1 MTFMIKKKRYKF
13 VVELV
18 LDELTEVSYS
28 KGIMFAKIRQL
39 DGGSFTDVSKRV
51 EVQNHAVKYN
61 DRFLFPC
68 KMYAGSSSVILET
81 CKCRISI
88 RMEEKGGK
96 HFRKIGFADINM
108 AEYAGAG
115 TSTQKYILQAYD
127 TSHRLDNSMLQ
138 ITLNLTLKEGDTIF
152 QRPPLNRSAHYIPP
166 GEEDNTPSSTKTL
179 TVPTSASDLVKFTN
193 SPLLSTVPSSVTCG
207 TIMSSSVAYIGGGEL
222 TLEDN
227 NHSRNSSATSQTSA
241 GYISCSNGQQQ
252 PQQLGHSRQSSSGDS
267 SHGSYPM
274 NSHLSFFFNSFSIK
288 KNPGILRV
296 HSFFEVIGHTFSGT
310 NKTYSFPGD
319 ISSNAVSAM
328 EDKFQQI
335 NDNNRSSSLRF
346 HPRYFHR
353 RTMSNI
359 ESNKAFNNRDCI
371 PRNLSQGS
379 SDTGFYGSMEKE
391 KNRRKKLDEG
401 RVDPEL
407 VIKELME
414 GVDLDKVGQDDAET
428 SGLQLFVGKDGTF
441 TFDKSSSRKKDFE
454 PVVMF

>member
-346 HPRYFHR
+346 HPR
-353 RTMSNI
+353 
-359 ESNKAFNNRDCI
+359 
-371 PRNLSQGS
+371 NLSQGS

>member
-179 TVPTSASDLVKFTN
+179 TVPTSASGVYPFSLLDLVKFTN

-267 SHGSYPM
+267 SHGS
-274 NSHLSFFFNSFSIK
+274 IK

-346 HPRYFHR
+346 H
-353 RTMSNI
+353 
-359 ESNKAFNNRDCI
+359 

>member
-267 SHGSYPM
+267 SHG
-274 NSHLSFFFNSFSIK
+274 
-288 KNPGILRV
+288 
-296 HSFFEVIGHTFSGT
+296 
-310 NKTYSFPGD
+310 
-319 ISSNAVSAM
+319 
-328 EDKFQQI
+328 
-335 NDNNRSSSLRF
+335 
-346 HPRYFHR
+346 
-353 RTMSNI
+353 
-359 ESNKAFNNRDCI
+359 
-371 PRNLSQGS
+371 RNLSQGS